1 MSTVGFIGLGS
12 IGYPM
17 ARCVMRGN
25 YALRAFDID
34 PAATRRIADAGAT
47 PARSA
52 RDAAEGAD
60 FVITMVPDGPDVEE
74 AVFGESGLAEGLAS
88 GALYINM
95 STIHPDVT
103 VSVARRLRA
112 RGSRMLDAPVGLSTK
127 HAERGELLIM
137 AGGES
142 EDLEHA
148 RPVLEQMGN
157 TIRHCGPVGAG
168 STMKVV
174 NNFMAGTLQALTAE
188 TLNVANAAGLDLET
202 AMGVLRMTAESK
214 GFLDKWPGAVL
225 AGNLEPGF
233 PLDHAVKDLGLA
245 VDLAARR
252 GVPVPIGAAALQWGT
267 IGRNQGRGRQD
278 SSCVYE
284 VVRSLSAKD
293 SGGLPSV

>member
-1 MSTVGFIGLGS
+1 MSTVGFVGLGS

-25 YALRAFDID
+25 YALRAYDID
-34 PAATRRIADAGAT
+34 PAATKRLADAGAT
-47 PARSA
+47 PATSA

-60 FVITMVPDGPDVEE
+60 FVITMVPNGPDVEE
-74 AVFGESGLAEGLAS
+74 AVFGENGLAAGLAPH
-88 GALYINM
+88 ALYINM

-112 RGSRMLDAPVGLSTK
+112 RGLRMLDAPVGLSTK

-137 AGGES
+137 AGGEI

-148 RPVLEQMGN
+148 RPILERMGN
-157 TIRHCGPVGAG
+157 VIRHCGPVGAG

-188 TLNVANAAGLDLET
+188 TLNLGQAAGLDLET
-202 AMGVLRMTAESK
+202 AMGVLGMTAASK
-214 GFLDKWPGAVL
+214 GFLDVWPNSVL
-225 AGNLEPGF
+225 GGNLEPGF

-267 IGRNQGRGRQD
+267 IGRTQGRGRQD

-293 SGGLPSV
+293 SDGTPSV